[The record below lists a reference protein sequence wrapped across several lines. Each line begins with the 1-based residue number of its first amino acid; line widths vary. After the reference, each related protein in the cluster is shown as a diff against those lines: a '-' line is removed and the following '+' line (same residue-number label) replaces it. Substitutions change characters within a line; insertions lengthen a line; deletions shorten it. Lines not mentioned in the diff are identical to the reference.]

1 MKLSFQDTSP
11 NIIITMSLETTTAVA
26 EIIVEM
32 LAEMIVIIVLLL
44 GEYF

>member
-1 MKLSFQDTSP
+1 
-11 NIIITMSLETTTAVA
+11 MSLETTTAVA